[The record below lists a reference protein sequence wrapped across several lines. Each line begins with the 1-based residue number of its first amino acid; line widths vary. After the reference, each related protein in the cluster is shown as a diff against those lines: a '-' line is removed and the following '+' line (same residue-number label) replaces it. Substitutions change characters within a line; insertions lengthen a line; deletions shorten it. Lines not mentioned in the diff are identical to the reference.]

1 MRAMVPELDRS
12 TRNSFAT
19 TSTRMPQPANHT
31 VRWVRRR
38 PFVAAT
44 AALALAEDLLSKEAA
59 PGGILFVADAL
70 DPADADALNRSSA
83 SIAVLAMLPEGT
95 RDRGLDALSAT
106 VIPVTPDTAD
116 AQRVDGLLNTAF
128 RRAQLENASQPW
140 EDRAHWLAWPAALLD
155 SCMGSAVHSM
165 LPAGVGFTIVEVKID
180 FVRSITVRTGHVRAE
195 GKVVRVGRQIG
206 QSDGVI
212 YDDTGQVLAKGSATC
227 LLFRGRQ

>member
-1 MRAMVPELDRS
+1 MSPDEIKKMSGLEVLTAISDGRIDHPSMAYTLGFRLTEVEEGFAVIEGS
-12 TRNSFAT
+12 TGPDYCN
-19 TSTRMPQPANHT
+19 PN
-31 VRWVRRR
+31 
-38 PFVAAT
+38 
-44 AALALAEDLLSKEAA
+44 
-59 PGGILFVADAL
+59 
-70 DPADADALNRSSA
+70 
-83 SIAVLAMLPEGT
+83 GT
-95 RDRGLDALSAT
+95 IHG
-106 VIPVTPDTAD
+106 
-116 AQRVDGLLNTAF
+116 
-128 RRAQLENASQPW
+128 
-140 EDRAHWLAWPAALLD
+140 AWPAALLD